1 MAKAAKADRRGHFYD
16 AVVAGNQEDDETR
29 VFVNFEG
36 LGVLSRAAFRLHGF
50 GIVNSLR
57 NGHPGFVSDDYLNAI
72 SADVTVTVLELEAA
86 GIWVRSDDGYSV
98 VADDLLRSLIDLTES
113 QNRVAGPD
121 DAGPPH
127 IDAPPHIDGDGGGI
141 GRVSCTARG
150 HAIDPQDGDANPQ

>member
-1 MAKAAKADRRGHFYD
+1 MAGD
-16 AVVAGNQEDDETR
+16 QEDDETR

-50 GIVNSLR
+50 ALVNSLR

-72 SADVTVTVLELEAA
+72 TAVITVTVLELEAA
-86 GIWVRSDDGYSV
+86 GIWVRSNDGYSV

-121 DAGPPH
+121 DAVPPH
-127 IDAPPHIDGDGGGI
+127 IDCDGDGGGS